1 MRARWPKAAVGGAV
15 SIGSDATALWAMSQ
29 APVTSVAAPRETRV
43 LVAARLGTRLLK
55 KKLGLQRALST
66 AVLVLGV
73 ISLRLA

>member
-1 MRARWPKAAVGGAV
+1 
-15 SIGSDATALWAMSQ
+15 MSQ
-29 APVTSVAAPRETRV
+29 APVASVAAPRETRV